1 MNAHDVLFLEKQRL
15 SLAGWVMSVVR
26 DMGMPPGMN
35 RMTTVVTPRYLNVH
49 EGPRT
54 YETWRIEDITGS
66 EPVFKSSKRAGF
78 RNESRDGRVTRFT
91 IRGDEGVLVTLSGG
105 RKVLVG
111 SGRPAELHAAI
122 HRARS
127 EGPLYRES

>member
-1 MNAHDVLFLEKQRL
+1 VNAHDVLFFEKQRL
-15 SLAGWVMSVVR
+15 SLAGWVLSVVR
-26 DMGMPPGMN
+26 DMGMPPGIN

-66 EPVFKSSKRAGF
+66 EPVYKSSKRD
-78 RNESRDGRVTRFT
+78 ESLDGRVTRFT
-91 IRGDEGVLVTLSGG
+91 IRGDEGVLVTLDTG
-105 RKVLVG
+105 RQVFVG

-127 EGPLYRES
+127 EGPLYREG